1 MWEITPSIVVSG
13 VHDAKQS
20 KSLAEPM
27 RRSSYG
33 RRTVGPA
40 VSSLF
45 HAAAGKKERMKKK
58 ERKKEGEEKKERGKK
73 ERGKKERGKK
83 ERRSKR
89 GTKPTGLPS
98 SLFLSF

>member
-33 RRTVGPA
+33 RRIVECA

-73 ERGKKERGKK
+73 ERGKKER
-83 ERRSKR
+83 RSKR